1 MFPYYMLSLNVIYVF
16 IMFYFCMLLF
26 HVTNMDEEKKVQAEK
41 SKNQYDSVEISIRN
55 WSLSATL

>member
-55 WSLSATL
+55 